1 MRKGMTVKLNI
12 DKCFTSASGGKRQ
25 FPVGTWGD
33 DERGVYITYRPLT
46 EMEVREWYA
55 SPSSKGMNCAGETK
69 LPPTC
74 AAVEIYAHEKLLIRR
89 ARCRVSLGHGNP
101 TPGMMEV
108 ETTLGD
114 ITYIK
119 RADVVPA

>member
-46 EMEVREWYA
+46 EVEVREWYD
-55 SPSSKGMNCAGETK
+55 SPSSKGINCAGETK

-74 AAVEIYAHEKLLIRR
+74 KAVEIYAHERLEVRR
-89 ARCRVSLGHGNP
+89 ARCRVSLGYGNP

-108 ETTLGD
+108 KTALGEV
-114 ITYIK
+114 TYIK
-119 RADVVPA
+119 RGIVIPA